1 MFISLAIEQTPNN
14 DPDDNYG
21 IRPLPNLESK
31 FVAADTL
38 IGLKGQ
44 ERLTSSRAVDLR
56 EKWAANTEQH
66 FHANTRDQK
75 NILIRQDRRLRF
87 KLANELR
94 NLGMPADH
102 TDSIANWDRYDQN
115 ASADWFDPK
124 YMFNTTDGFDIV
136 IGNPPYIQLQRD
148 RGALGTKYRPAGY
161 TTFASTG
168 DIYTLFY
175 EKGCQLAK
183 PNQGVLA
190 YITSNSW
197 MKAKYG
203 EKLRKHLVDH
213 HTPLTLLEMGK
224 DIFDAVVDT
233 NILLLREG
241 GPGNPFPAV
250 DQDTH
255 SQTEE
260 FPPPTDQWGQIMP
273 EGKAPWRILSQV
285 EAGILDKMRIKG
297 TPLRQWNIRIN
308 YGIKTGYNAAF
319 IIDQATRD
327 ALVEEDP
334 NSDEIIKPI
343 LRGKDLRPYQ
353 ATWADLFLIATIPA
367 RNLDITEYPAVMR
380 HLISFGKPRLEQAGK
395 LLASGGRS
403 RKRTSHSWF
412 ELQDSIAY
420 YREFEKPKLFWT
432 DLSPEGRFAYWD
444 SEMYCINSA
453 FFATGTSLKYLQ
465 AVLNSTLMTWL
476 MHKTALTTGMGE
488 IRWIVFVV
496 EQLPVPKATPAQEGA
511 LVKIVNEVLALR
523 SADPSADIGY
533 QKTEIDRLV
542 YDLYGLT
549 AEEIQ
554 AVEARL
560 PAQQ

>member
-44 ERLTSSRAVDLR
+44 ERLASSRAVDLR

-66 FHANTRDQK
+66 FHATTREQKEALVREDQ
-75 NILIRQDRRLRF
+75 RLRF
-87 KLANELR
+87 ELANELR
-94 NLGMPADH
+94 NLGMSPDH

-115 ASADWFDPK
+115 ANADWFDPK

-136 IGNPPYIQLQRD
+136 IGNPPYIPLSRD
-148 RGALGTKYRPAGY
+148 RGKLRKKYQTVGY
-161 TTFASTG
+161 TSFDSSG
-168 DIYTLFY
+168 DIYMIFY
-175 EKGCQLAK
+175 EQGCRLLK

-197 MKAKYG
+197 MKALYG
-203 EKLRKHLVDH
+203 QKLRKHLGDH
-213 HTPLTLLEMGK
+213 HTPLALLEMGK

-233 NILLLREG
+233 NILLVREG
-241 GPGNPFPAV
+241 GRSSPFPAV
-250 DQDTH
+250 DRDTH
-255 SQTEE
+255 RLAEE
-260 FPPPTDQWGQIMP
+260 FPPPVEEWAQVFP
-273 EGKAPWRILSQV
+273 EGAAPWSILSPAEKRV
-285 EAGILDKMRIKG
+285 FDKMNTVG
-297 TPLRQWNIRIN
+297 TPLGQWKIRIN

-353 ATWADLFLIATIPA
+353 ANWADLFLIATIPA

-420 YREFEKPKLFWT
+420 YREFKKPKLFWT

-496 EQLPVPKATPAQEGA
+496 EQLPVPKATPAQEGD
-511 LVKIVNEVLALR
+511 LVKIVNEVLAIR

-549 AEEIQ
+549 SEETQ

-560 PAQQ
+560 PVQQ